1 MLILGVA
8 DNHDSGAALLA
19 DGHLVAA
26 CSQERIDRV
35 KCSGAFPWGAI
46 DAVLDRAGV
55 RAREV
60 DRVVFGTSFTPSWAL
75 RRFPARHAQA
85 KAERGQF
92 DPALNAYILYQVALR
107 RTGLHTLEIEANERL
122 LAERMRARGFA
133 RAELG
138 LMDHHEAHA
147 NAAYRAQP
155 HERSLLLTV
164 DAMGDGVS
172 CTASVGQVGQINRH
186 WTQSGMAAV
195 NTFYSR
201 ITEWLGFRANRHEGK
216 ITGLAAYA
224 TAPPPLLEHLRRQL
238 RFVGP
243 GFTRENYL
251 RVQRR
256 DDAFYAEL
264 LRYTREE
271 VAAAA
276 QAVLEE
282 AVTAFVSYWVERTDV
297 RDVAVCGGVFANVK
311 LNQRI
316 AALDCVNSL
325 YVFPHMGD
333 GGLPVGAAL
342 GSGGAPP
349 GSLPTLYLG
358 PEYSPS
364 HIARELNIAQLRP
377 TRGEDPEGLAVEVL
391 ARGGLL
397 GRFDGAMEFGP
408 RALGNRS
415 VLARPD
421 LPDITAQLNSR
432 LQRSEFMPF
441 APIVLAE
448 DAPRLFHGLHKAP
461 ESARHMTVC
470 FDCTDELRRVA
481 PAVVHVD
488 GTARP
493 QVVHDEDN
501 PALARLLR
509 RVKAR
514 TGLPVLLNTS
524 FNMHEEPIVC
534 SPFDAQRAFRAARL
548 DGLWIGGHFVA
559 GPVG

>member
-1 MLILGVA
+1 MILLGVA
-8 DNHDSGAALLA
+8 DNHDSGAAVVV
-19 DGHLVAA
+19 DGQLVAA
-26 CSQERIDRV
+26 VSQERIDRV

-46 DAVLDRAGV
+46 DAALDHAGV
-55 RAREV
+55 KAREV
-60 DRVVFGTSFTPSWAL
+60 NRVVFGTAFTPSWAL
-75 RRFPARHAQA
+75 RRFPSRHAQA

-92 DPALNAYILYQVALR
+92 DPALNAYILYQVGLR
-107 RTGLHTLEIEANERL
+107 RTGLHTLEIEACTRL
-122 LAERMRARGFA
+122 LAGRMRERGFTKA
-133 RAELG
+133 AVH

-147 NAAYRAQP
+147 HAAYRAQP

-186 WTQSGMAAV
+186 WTQSGMAAI

-201 ITEWLGFRANRHEGK
+201 ITEVLGFRANRHEGK
-216 ITGLAAYA
+216 ITGLAACA
-224 TAPPPLLEHLRRQL
+224 QPTPELVEHLRRQL

-251 RVQRR
+251 RTQRK
-256 DDAFYAEL
+256 DDRFYSVL
-264 LRYTREE
+264 TQHRREE

-276 QAVLEE
+276 QFVLEE
-282 AVTAFVSYWVERTDV
+282 AVTGFVRYWVERTSV

-316 AALDCVNSL
+316 AQLDCVDSL

-342 GSGGAPP
+342 ASAGAPP
-349 GSLPTLYLG
+349 GSLSTLYLG
-358 PEYSPS
+358 PGYGRSAVS
-364 HIARELNIAQLRP
+364 RELNIAHLRP
-377 TRGEDPEGLAVEVL
+377 VQGQDPDALAVEAL
-391 ARGGLL
+391 AQGGLVA
-397 GRFDGAMEFGP
+397 RVDGGMEFGP

-421 LPDITAQLNSR
+421 RPDIPARLNAQ

-441 APIVLAE
+441 APVVLAE
-448 DAPRLFHGLHKAP
+448 DAPRLFVGLDKAP
-461 ESARHMTVC
+461 LSAQHMTVC
-470 FDCTDELRRVA
+470 FDSTPELRRLA
-481 PAVVHVD
+481 PCVVHVD

-493 QVVHDEDN
+493 QVLHDADN
-501 PALARLLR
+501 PGLARLLR
-509 RVKAR
+509 RFRDR
-514 TGLPVLLNTS
+514 TGVPVLINTS

-534 SPFDAQRAFRAARL
+534 SPFDAQRAFRAAQL
-548 DGLWIGGHFVA
+548 DGLRIGEHYVA
-559 GPVG
+559 GPVR